1 MEKPSL
7 SEKNTYFTK
16 QIIDSLIFGI
26 EAIQLLSKLEDDTQN
41 KQLYT
46 IIKIIT
52 ICNDLNEL
60 VNILPK
66 DEFRRNFQTA
76 LLSELQKYTCYKG
89 MQINCLDF
97 YNNFVKRQ
105 QVNKQILKKVNQQM
119 GGMGIMFT
127 AAVTAL
133 AIIHASVSV
142 SGSVFNSDRFV
153 DQQLAKRGIDPSD
166 PSLLTSVKNRILSVF
181 DKSNAPKHYLSND
194 EVEQF
199 NLLNYNAQ
207 GKCAYLAYI
216 AELCSGACPTPEEWK
231 KRDPNIVQEII
242 NSQSYTDENENF
254 KKSMT
259 EKNYERF
266 LKKDD
271 TLSLG
276 TYYMIGVGL
285 NPYIE
290 DQTISAR
297 PTRVPDDEV
306 RDTEWFRQ
314 HFKTGDLKYEPGKT
328 KSDLAIAT
336 SFIQGHAFNLLYN
349 RNNQRLCINEVD
361 FENESDYYL
370 TKFRKPSYICE
381 EGFFTNEQLS
391 KLERVGFFPV
401 VKTVKDIFYEHHG
414 RDSIFAITPSDK
426 IFIHDNEYN
435 SGNINEYINIHKAV
449 IDAIIRGK
457 QESYE
462 VMKRY
467 QDDLK
472 LVPEV
477 VELYGSKIKNID
489 IEDFTKHPSAES
501 QYNLQAMLLSVKAQ
515 QAKIA
520 HEREQVQSHAPGEI
534 PGLTHTQ
541 NAGKRKF
548 ANRRNRRLT
557 KKKRRKEENE
567 SKVFLK

>member
-1 MEKPSL
+1 MEQPSL
-7 SEKNTYFTK
+7 HEKNIYFIQ
-16 QIIDSLIFGI
+16 QIIDSLIFGFDS
-26 EAIQLLSKLEDDTQN
+26 IQLLSKLEDDTQN
-41 KQLYT
+41 KQLYS

-52 ICNDLNEL
+52 ICNDLNKL

-66 DEFRRNFQTA
+66 DEFRTNFQTA
-76 LLSELQKYTCYKG
+76 LLSELQKYTCYTG

-105 QVNKQILKKVNQQM
+105 QVNTEILKKVKLQQ

-127 AAVTAL
+127 AAITAL

-194 EVEQF
+194 EVQQF
-199 NLLNYNAQ
+199 NLLNHNVQ

-216 AELCSGACPTPEEWK
+216 AQLCAGACPTPEEWK

-242 NSQSYTDENENF
+242 NSQSFTDENEELQ
-254 KKSMT
+254 KKFIET
-259 EKNYERF
+259 QYEKLWIDKNRIP
-266 LKKDD
+266 
-271 TLSLG
+271 LG
-276 TYYMIGVGL
+276 IYHMLGVGL
-285 NPYIE
+285 ENGI
-290 DQTISAR
+290 DNQTIRER
-297 PTRVPDDEV
+297 PTIVPYDEA

-314 HFKTGDLKYEPGKT
+314 HFKSGDLNYEPGKT

-336 SFIQGHAFNLLYN
+336 VFNKGHAFNLLYN

-361 FENESDYYL
+361 YETESDYYL
-370 TKFRKPSYICE
+370 TKFRNPSFICE

-391 KLERVGFFPV
+391 KLERVGIYPI
-401 VKTVKDIFYEHHG
+401 VKIVKDIFSEHLG
-414 RDSIFAITPSDK
+414 RNFIEEITPSDK
-426 IFIHDNEYN
+426 VFIHDNDYN
-435 SGNINEYINIHKAV
+435 SGNINEYINIHEAV
-449 IDAIIRGK
+449 NDAIIRGK

-462 VMKRY
+462 VMKRH

-477 VELYGSKIKNID
+477 VELYGSSIENIKK
-489 IEDFTKHPSAES
+489 FTKDPSKSAQS
-501 QYNLQAMLLSVKAQ
+501 QYNLQALHLAVKAHK
-515 QAKIA
+515 AKVS
-520 HEREQVQSHAPGEI
+520 HEREQVQSQAPGEI
-534 PGLTHTQ
+534 PGLTRTQ

-557 KKKRRKEENE
+557 KKKRRK
-567 SKVFLK
+567 

>member
-1 MEKPSL
+1 MGQLSL
-7 SEKNTYFTK
+7 REKNSYLTK
-16 QIIDSLIFGI
+16 QIIDSILYGFG
-26 EAIQLLSKLEDDTQN
+26 AIQLLLSKFEDDTQN
-41 KQLYT
+41 KKLYK
-46 IIKIIT
+46 IIELIT
-52 ICNDLNEL
+52 ICNDLNKL

-97 YNNFVKRQ
+97 YNNFVIRQ
-105 QVNKQILKKVNQQM
+105 QVNEQIKKKDQKKLQK

-199 NLLNYNAQ
+199 NLLNHNVQ

-216 AELCSGACPTPEEWK
+216 AQLCAGACPTEEEWK

-242 NSQSYTDENENF
+242 NSQSYTDENEGLQKILIENTYENF
-254 KKSMT
+254 L
-259 EKNYERF
+259 R
-266 LKKDD
+266 
-271 TLSLG
+271 
-276 TYYMIGVGL
+276 TYTGLFFGSHYMIGVGL
-285 NPYIE
+285 NPLFE
-290 DQTISAR
+290 GQKFSAR
-297 PTRVPDDEV
+297 PTLVPDDKAP
-306 RDTEWFRQ
+306 DTEWFRQ
-314 HFKTGDLKYEPGKT
+314 HFKSGDLNYEPGKT

-336 SFIQGHAFNLLYN
+336 VAKEGHAFNLLYN
-349 RNNQRLCINEVD
+349 RNNQRLCINEVNN
-361 FENESDYYL
+361 ENESGYDFL
-370 TKFRKPSYICE
+370 TKKRKPSYICE
-381 EGFFTNEQLS
+381 EDFFTNEQIS
-391 KLERVGFFPV
+391 KLERVGFYPV
-401 VKTVKDIFYEHHG
+401 VKIVKDIFSEYLKG
-414 RDSIFAITPSDK
+414 TYIFEITPSDM
-426 IFIHDNEYN
+426 IFIHDNEHN
-435 SGNINEYINIHKAV
+435 SGNINEYINIHEAV
-449 IDAIIRGK
+449 NDAIIRGK

-462 VMKRY
+462 VMKRH

-477 VELYGSKIKNID
+477 VELYGSGIENIKK
-489 IEDFTKHPSAES
+489 FTKDQSIS
-501 QYNLQAMLLSVKAQ
+501 GFLLHNMQLSLKARE
-515 QAKIA
+515 AKDA
-520 HEREQVQSHAPGEI
+520 HEREQVQSQAPDVI
-534 PGLTHTQ
+534 PGLTRTQ

-548 ANRRNRRLT
+548 ANRRDRRLT
-557 KKKRRKEENE
+557 KKKRRK
-567 SKVFLK
+567 